1 MEVKRKVNF
10 KKALES
16 VENLLIWLGENPHR
30 EGLKETPD
38 RFLRAL
44 EEKMIGYKKNP
55 SEILSKQFSE
65 TANYNGI
72 IQLRD
77 IKIESLCEH
86 HLAPI
91 IGRAHLAYIPSKM
104 VVGLSKLARLV
115 EVFTH
120 RLQLQERL
128 TVEIADA
135 LWEGLQPKG
144 VAIQI
149 IAQHHCMNHRGVK
162 HDKAFMVTEHFIGL
176 FQEDCKLQNKFLE
189 KL

>member
-1 MEVKRKVNF
+1 MDKQRKINR
-10 KKALES
+10 KKALEA
-16 VENLLIWLGENPHR
+16 VANLLMWMGEDPNR

-44 EEKMIGYKKNP
+44 EEKLQGYKQNP
-55 SEILSKQFSE
+55 LDILNKQFSE

-77 IKIESLCEH
+77 IKVESVCEH

-91 IGRAHLAYIPSKM
+91 IGRAHLAYIPNRQ

-115 EVFTH
+115 EVFAH

-128 TVEIADA
+128 TAQIGQSLDDI
-135 LWEGLQPKG
+135 LQPQG

-162 HDKAFMVTEHFIGL
+162 HEGAFMITEHFTGV
-176 FQEDCKLQNKFLE
+176 FQKDANLQKKFLE